1 MANLSKIMLPD
12 GTTYDICDTT
22 ARKGER
28 MWYGTCA
35 TGAGTQ
41 NKVVTTN
48 SGDFVLEVGSMVRVK
63 FTNAFTYNGTSRL
76 NVDGTGN
83 VDISRVGTTE
93 TTRYYVSAGEAI
105 DFVYDGT
112 DYLMARTGTATTTY
126 YGLTK
131 LTTSAYSTSTSTALT
146 PASLNSFAQYVAT
159 GLPAYSAS
167 STYERGDRVRYG
179 NYMYECNTDIMT
191 AEAWTA
197 AHWTA
202 LDPLLEQIDGK
213 STVTINRK
221 TTTGTNIC
229 DITIDGTTTQI
240 YAPTGGGGTQ
250 VQSDW
255 NENDSTSPSYI
266 LNKPTIPSAPV
277 QSNWNE
283 SDSSSLAYIQNKPT
297 GLSQFSNDANFCTL
311 IDVDDSAANL
321 VLMTPTGT
329 NTVSV
334 SEGIT
339 SVYYKVAS
347 LPDAV
352 FVVPWS
358 QTSGRIYQPVLFDI
372 TAGVIQLISYD
383 YDNSEFSFI
392 TLNDN
397 NDSSMTGYISTFT
410 LPTATSDLTNDSG
423 FISANDA
430 YPVGSVYVTSTN
442 SAPTVGGTWTLI
454 DKEFTP
460 TTATQISV
468 GTGSSKDFV
477 LNSTNTTSMS
487 AWVSRHGHSITLSVN
502 AITFKVAVSGTN
514 LTLGTFNLSRLGASE
529 ATVSPII
536 MGWSDG
542 AHAIVGMTI
551 NRTSGVLQSQDVVV
565 RGTGTSIAAGSSAVF
580 TVELP
585 CDYQYMTD
593 SLCNKFYWRRTA

>member
-12 GTTYDICDTT
+12 GTTYDICDSV
-22 ARKGER
+22 ARAGIKGER

-35 TGAGTQ
+35 TGASTQ

-83 VDISRVGTTE
+83 VDIARVGTTE

-112 DYLMARTGTATTTY
+112 DYLMSRTGTATTTY

-131 LTTSAYSTSTSTALT
+131 LATSAYSTSTSTALT

-167 STYERGDRVRYG
+167 ATYAVGDRVRYG
-179 NYMYECNTDIMT
+179 NYMYECNTAITT

-202 LDPLLEQIDGK
+202 LAPLLEQIAGK
-213 STVTINRK
+213 STVSINRK
-221 TTTGTNIC
+221 TTTGTNIF
-229 DITIDGTTTQI
+229 DITIDGTTTEI

-250 VQSDW
+250 VQSNW
-255 NENDSTSPSYI
+255 NETDTTSPAYI
-266 LNKPTIPSAPV
+266 QNKPTIPSAPV

-297 GLSQFSNDANFCTL
+297 IPTNTSQLNNDSGFVTL
-311 IDVDDSAANL
+311 ITVEESPANIIQ
-321 VLMTPTGT
+321 MIPTGT
-329 NTVSV
+329 NTVYV
-334 SEGIT
+334 DMGVIA
-339 SVYYKVAS
+339 VYYQVVS
-347 LPDAV
+347 LPDTI

-358 QTSGRIYQPVLFDI
+358 QTSGRVYHPVLFDSS
-372 TAGVIQLISYD
+372 TGVIQLISYD
-383 YDNSEFSFI
+383 HDNSEFSFI
-392 TLNDN
+392 TLTDN
-397 NDSSMTGYISTFT
+397 NNTSMTGYISTFT

-430 YPVGSVYVTSTN
+430 YPIGSIYITSTN

-454 DKEFTP
+454 DKEFAP
-460 TTATQISV
+460 YVSTTSAFTIN
-468 GTGSSKDFV
+468 T
-477 LNSTNTTSMS
+477 TNTTS
-487 AWVSRHGHSITLSVN
+487 VGNYLLIRKGHEVILRLQIKN
-502 AITFKVAVSGTN
+502 KVALSTSNLVLGTITSATFGISSGYADWGVQGNSDGGTGLVMASMTESSGTWS
-514 LTLGTFNLSRLGASE
+514 LTSMCAVT
-529 ATVSPII
+529 
-536 MGWSDG
+536 
-542 AHAIVGMTI
+542 
-551 NRTSGVLQSQDVVV
+551 RTSG
-565 RGTGTSIAAGSSAVF
+565 GSIAAGNTIDFVFRPVFDMEKMLDSA
-580 TVELP
+580 
-585 CDYQYMTD
+585 
-593 SLCNKFYWRRTA
+593 CNKFYWKRTA